1 METVEILET
10 TNSKFIQDHLQSSN
24 ELAELNAENS
34 TLQDNIGALLNQF
47 NFQQIMGNQ
56 ENQNFE
62 SGFGSN
68 FDVTNLLTSMNSVSE
83 SCDFYGDSCSHYLF

>member
-1 METVEILET
+1 
-10 TNSKFIQDHLQSSN
+10 
-24 ELAELNAENS
+24 
-34 TLQDNIGALLNQF
+34 
-47 NFQQIMGNQ
+47 MGNQ

-83 SCDFYGDSCSHYLF
+83 SCDFYGDSNTSKSMNFKELVNDVNQNIIMKKNQNTNIENEEDFRCSIEGKTFSKDNNEN